1 MAAASQTIAAMP
13 AGDVTFADNEI
24 AFGKTFHEIAD
35 AFDDADE
42 LVPDGHRD
50 GDGLLGPGI
59 PVIYMYVRPADRG
72 FQDPDEH
79 VIPLHVGHRRF
90 LEPESRLG
98 LRLHHSL
105 HRFLHGPKLTAARKM
120 SILRVI
126 ESFEMMDEM
135 PATLEQPASETVK
148 PRSVFILRF
157 ISTVVLWSVALAIAF
172 SGYEV
177 LFWLLI
183 SAFGLVALLEFYRM
197 LDHANLPNFKIT
209 GLICGGIMLAG
220 SFYYFSKVGPAQ
232 SYDFE
237 LSVLLFFLLT
247 VFTRQMFAR
256 LKHDEPLRT
265 MAYTLFGLLY
275 VLWLFNFITKIL
287 YLTPRAADG
296 TVTGQFY
303 VLYLIAVTKFSDMGA
318 YLTGSA
324 IGRHLMSPHIS
335 AKKTWEGFFGAL
347 VFALLCSL
355 ALFKLMPGH
364 LSMLTWTHATVLGL
378 LLGFAAIIGDLGES
392 IIKRS
397 TGVKDSGGLLP
408 GIGGALD
415 LIDSLL
421 FTAPL
426 LFFYLRLVI
435 RVS

>member
-1 MAAASQTIAAMP
+1 MAT
-13 AGDVTFADNEI
+13 
-24 AFGKTFHEIAD
+24 
-35 AFDDADE
+35 
-42 LVPDGHRD
+42 
-50 GDGLLGPGI
+50 
-59 PVIYMYVRPADRG
+59 
-72 FQDPDEH
+72 
-79 VIPLHVGHRRF
+79 
-90 LEPESRLG
+90 
-98 LRLHHSL
+98 
-105 HRFLHGPKLTAARKM
+105 
-120 SILRVI
+120 
-126 ESFEMMDEM
+126 
-135 PATLEQPASETVK
+135 TLERPPASATAT

-157 ISTVVLWSVALAIAF
+157 VSTVVLWSIALLIAF

-183 SAFGLVALLEFYRM
+183 SAFGLIALLEFYRM
-197 LDHANLPNFKIT
+197 LDHASLPNFKIT
-209 GLICGGIMLAG
+209 GLICGAILLVG
-220 SFYYFSKVGPAQ
+220 SFYYFSKIGPAQ

-237 LSVLLFFLLT
+237 VAVLLFFLLT
-247 VFTRQMFAR
+247 VFARQMFAR
-256 LKHDEPLRT
+256 LRHDEPLRT

-287 YLTPRAADG
+287 YLTPRSSTGA
-296 TVTGQFY
+296 VTGQFY

-347 VFALLCSL
+347 ALALVCSL

-364 LSMLTWTHATVLGL
+364 LSILTWTHATVLGL
-378 LLGFAAIIGDLGES
+378 LLGFAAVIGDLAES

-435 RVS
+435 RIQ

>member
-1 MAAASQTIAAMP
+1 
-13 AGDVTFADNEI
+13 
-24 AFGKTFHEIAD
+24 
-35 AFDDADE
+35 
-42 LVPDGHRD
+42 
-50 GDGLLGPGI
+50 
-59 PVIYMYVRPADRG
+59 
-72 FQDPDEH
+72 
-79 VIPLHVGHRRF
+79 
-90 LEPESRLG
+90 
-98 LRLHHSL
+98 
-105 HRFLHGPKLTAARKM
+105 
-120 SILRVI
+120 
-126 ESFEMMDEM
+126 M
-135 PATLEQPASETVK
+135 PATLERIASETAR

-157 ISTVVLWSVALAIAF
+157 VSTVVLWSIALGIAF

-197 LDHANLPNFKIT
+197 LDHARLPNFKVT
-209 GLICGGIMLAG
+209 GLICGAIMLAG
-220 SFYYFSKVGPAQ
+220 SFHYFSTIGPAS

-237 LSVLLFFLLT
+237 LTIVLFFLLT
-247 VFTRQMFAR
+247 VFARQMFAR
-256 LKHDEPLRT
+256 LRHDEPLRT

-275 VLWLFNFITKIL
+275 VLWLFNFTTKIL
-287 YLTPRAADG
+287 YLTPRAASG
-296 TVTGQFY
+296 IVSGQFY

-318 YLTGSA
+318 YLTGSL

-347 VFALLCSL
+347 ALALFCSL

-364 LSMLTWTHATVLGL
+364 LSMLTWTHATILGL
-378 LLGFAAIIGDLGES
+378 LLGFAAVIGDLAES

-397 TGVKDSGGLLP
+397 TGVKDSGNFLP

-426 LFFYLRLVI
+426 MFFYLRLVI
-435 RVS
+435 RVQ